1 MNLPNPY
8 VLPIL
13 FVGTLEVIVFIMVK
27 FLWPTE
33 DNTVLIGACTLALGQ
48 VATFLINSAQ
58 SATASKQAEVAT
70 QRAET
75 ANDRA
80 DAARE
85 QVQHVS
91 KQVEDVNAKASE
103 SQITSRTGLSAL
115 VKSEDL
121 VRFDE
126 LADGFSKT
134 TLTYG
139 QTQEFIRLL
148 ESRLQDDLT
157 IQQLTAAHR
166 ILEIMQR
173 ELNTPQI
180 HNKPLVQQS
189 PEDHAVSK
197 QIQRQAEQEQRAA
210 GTRKSDI
217 EETNDKSAQAGESSH
232 ILALPSVVAAAQ
244 AAADSA
250 EKTKAATQE
259 TVIVVA
265 HEIEKEREENESKG
279 KE

>member
-1 MNLPNPY
+1 MKSNPY
-8 VLPIL
+8 IYPVI
-13 FVGTLEVIVFIMVK
+13 FCGMLEVVAFVACK
-27 FLWPTE
+27 LLFPTE
-33 DNTVLIGACTLALGQ
+33 DITVIMGVITLGIGQ
-48 VATFLINSAQ
+48 VITFLINAAQ
-58 SATASKQAEVAT
+58 AELANERAQTASD
-70 QRAET
+70 RADT
-75 ANDRA
+75 ANQRA

-85 QVQHVS
+85 QVHQVS

-173 ELNTPQI
+173 ELKTPEI
-180 HNKPLVQQS
+180 HDKPLVVQS

-197 QIQRQAEQEQRAA
+197 HIQRQAEQEQRAA

-217 EETNDKSAQAGESSH
+217 QEADKNVTQDSR
-232 ILALPSVVAAAQ
+232 ILAIPSVVAAAL

-250 EKTKAATQE
+250 EKTKRATQE
-259 TVIVVA
+259 TVIVVER
-265 HEIEKEREENESKG
+265 EIEKEREENESKG

>member
-265 HEIEKEREENESKG
+265 REIEKEREENESKG
-279 KE
+279 KD